1 MRWGRGRSHTHNFR
15 VGADYNIAKDH
26 QLSFVYN
33 GGYST
38 SHNWTGVTGTQ
49 VSTTHGNST
58 DWLHNGRLDY
68 RTPFG
73 LKAGAELTYYRS
85 PSDQLLHSRMQDEEL
100 DFYTED
106 CQRINR
112 WKFFLAQEHSLGK
125 GWDLN
130 YGAIYTTSID
140 NSYQYYYDPET
151 GEQLTSSRCLKQYEV
166 PPPRNRPGISMQVSA
181 RVSATNSLWTLP
193 WLWSITRLPSGTSG
207 TGIPSST

>member
-1 MRWGRGRSHTHNFR
+1 
-15 VGADYNIAKDH
+15 
-26 QLSFVYN
+26 
-33 GGYST
+33 
-38 SHNWTGVTGTQ
+38 
-49 VSTTHGNST
+49 
-58 DWLHNGRLDY
+58 
-68 RTPFG
+68 
-73 LKAGAELTYYRS
+73 
-85 PSDQLLHSRMQDEEL
+85 MQDEEL

-151 GEQLTSSRCLKQYEV
+151 GGQLTSSDALSNMKSRRREQTWNIYAGFSKSFGDKL
-166 PPPRNRPGISMQVSA
+166 A
-181 RVSATNSLWTLP
+181 LTLP

-207 TGIPSST
+207 TGIPLST